1 MQQTLGHSQ
10 RELTAALLLNSGAT
24 CSVKE
29 RGWTEQRLLVEKN
42 GEEKQGV
49 WGRGGGG
56 GGWVGGGGA
65 GGVWGGGPGGGVLKQ
80 H

>member
-10 RELTAALLLNSGAT
+10 RELTAALLLNSEAI

-29 RGWTEQRLLVEKN
+29 RGCTEQRLLVEKN

-49 WGRGGGG
+49 WGEVGEEGGRTGCC
-56 GGWVGGGGA
+56 GA
-65 GGVWGGGPGGGVLKQ
+65 PAAGDV
-80 H
+80 